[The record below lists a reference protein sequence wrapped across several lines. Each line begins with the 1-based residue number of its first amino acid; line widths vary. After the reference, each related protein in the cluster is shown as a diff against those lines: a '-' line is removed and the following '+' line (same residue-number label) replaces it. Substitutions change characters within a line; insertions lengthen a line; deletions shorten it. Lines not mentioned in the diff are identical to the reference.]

1 MNSLCSCLV
10 CVLECIYLVVNYDST
25 SYDDINN
32 AWSSERDPDDVRHQ
46 AVTSTAVSKAGLPS
60 MKDMTRTWCMRS
72 SKTIGLQWP
81 MLTSP
86 HLTLPRLSLEV
97 TECMIGAASCM
108 SATRRPCS

>member
-10 CVLECIYLVVNYDST
+10 CVLECIYLVIDYDST

-60 MKDMTRTWCMRS
+60 MKDMTRTRVCN
-72 SKTIGLQWP
+72 
-81 MLTSP
+81 
-86 HLTLPRLSLEV
+86 LPRQL
-97 TECMIGAASCM
+97 G
-108 SATRRPCS
+108 CSGP